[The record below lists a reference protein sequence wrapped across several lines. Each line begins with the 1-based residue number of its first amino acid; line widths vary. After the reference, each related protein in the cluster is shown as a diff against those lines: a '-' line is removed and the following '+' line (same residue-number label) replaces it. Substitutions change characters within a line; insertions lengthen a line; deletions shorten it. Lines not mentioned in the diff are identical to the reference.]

1 MYDQDGWFN
10 SGKFLEETV
19 FLCDVITNGVWV
31 FETSGLIYQSDSGHH
46 SNTKL
51 MLLRSTA
58 LDYGY
63 RGCLT
68 AHLDASRENL

>member
-1 MYDQDGWFN
+1 M
-10 SGKFLEETV
+10 
-19 FLCDVITNGVWV
+19 

-68 AHLDASRENL
+68 AHLDASRENLYKTSLLIYLFMYFFLKKIYVS